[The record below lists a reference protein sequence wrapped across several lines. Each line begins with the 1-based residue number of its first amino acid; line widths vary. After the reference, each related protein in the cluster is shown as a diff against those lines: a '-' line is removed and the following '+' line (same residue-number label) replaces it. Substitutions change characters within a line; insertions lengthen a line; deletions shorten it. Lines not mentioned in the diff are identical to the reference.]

1 MVRGEDPSGGE
12 EGEGNV
18 SRMRVR
24 GRRGGGAG
32 RRSEG
37 GGVKKEGGVRSTIK
51 GTWQWRNEGNDAK
64 DGEVSGR
71 EGMEEEVVE

>member
-1 MVRGEDPSGGE
+1 
-12 EGEGNV
+12 
-18 SRMRVR
+18 MR
-24 GRRGGGAG
+24 
-32 RRSEG
+32 G